1 MIAHLLSR
9 ALRAGHGE
17 RGQALWVAALILP
30 ALLAATGLAMDIGG
44 YAAERR
50 TLQNAADAIAL
61 AAAQGLPDQDRVED
75 IAEAWALKNN
85 VDPGDMT
92 VTVSG
97 GTVSPAVTIRIER
110 THEFAFMPIVS
121 IDERDVS
128 ARAVAGKFTAGASTG
143 VVPWSITQATANAA
157 NSGQIVTVKFDAS
170 SQIPAPGN
178 FGSIRIDGSGAT
190 DYEDAAKYGST
201 KAICSQGTPRC
212 EASTCPGSYPAT
224 CAENSPECDGAG
236 CPPKTGNMPGPSRDA
251 IDFRMNNTKAAC
263 DTFAETFTPVPET
276 PPATQQKYALN
287 AACNPWGA
295 GACPP
300 KPSAAACSRRVF
312 LIPII
317 DEFLNGSSGMVTIRG
332 FALVYL
338 EGYDT
343 GKCTGNNC
351 EVKVR
356 FVRADVTTG
365 AFAGQYHPS
374 AFLQFVKLVE

>member
-1 MIAHLLSR
+1 MLAHILMHALSCR
-9 ALRAGHGE
+9 RGE
-17 RGQALWVAALILP
+17 RGQTLWVAALILP
-30 ALLAATGLAMDIGG
+30 ALLAATGLAMDVGG
-44 YAAERR
+44 YASERR

-61 AAAQGLPDQDRVED
+61 AAAQALPDEEGARD

-85 VDPGDMT
+85 IDPGSMT

-97 GTVSPAVTIRIER
+97 GTVSPAVTVRIDE

-143 VVPWSITQATANAA
+143 VVPWSITQATADAA
-157 NSGQIVTVKFDAS
+157 MSGQVVTVKFDAS
-170 SQIPAPGN
+170 SEIPAPGN

-190 DYEDAAKYGST
+190 DYENAAKYGST
-201 KAICSQGTPRC
+201 KGICATGTDRC
-212 EASTCPGSYPAT
+212 DAATCPGSYPST
-224 CAENSPECDGAG
+224 CAENSPECDGDG

-251 IDFRMNNTKAAC
+251 IDFRINNTTSAC

-276 PPATQQKYALN
+276 PAATQQKYSLN
-287 AACNPWGA
+287 AGCNPWAA

-300 KPSAAACSRRVF
+300 PPSTAACSRRVF

-317 DEFLNGSSGMVTIRG
+317 DEFLNGSSSMVTILG

-343 GKCTGNNC
+343 GKCTGSNC

-365 AFAGQYHPS
+365 AFAGDYDPD